1 MLRGSKKS
9 LGWDTFQC
17 LSLGVLYKYSHFEII
32 LYFVFSTIKW
42 TSISIFS
49 TFNNLSP
56 MSFQLLILPLK
67 AVSRSPW
74 LTRWFRLPPLF
85 LSSRQPRNFLSK
97 SPAISSM
104 CAKLI
109 EHNWASSQRSPMPF
123 PFHYYWRLPQPYNS
137 FLLWKEYPKGF

>member
-32 LYFVFSTIKW
+32 LYLLFSTIKW
-42 TSISIFS
+42 TSTSIFS

-67 AVSRSPW
+67 AVSRS
-74 LTRWFRLPPLF
+74 LLINKMIRLPPLF
-85 LSSRQPRNFLSK
+85 LS
-97 SPAISSM
+97 
-104 CAKLI
+104 
-109 EHNWASSQRSPMPF
+109 
-123 PFHYYWRLPQPYNS
+123 
-137 FLLWKEYPKGF
+137 